1 MSHSLRSIYL
11 LRSTSERFPHG
22 FEALWIRPSLTSG
35 FFHRENS
42 KLEREIILPTPTRA
56 NIFAVPL
63 EDLMGYDGEKDGI
76 PRVIK
81 DSIQYLRET
90 GTHLQSFPSFVPV
103 TLNEFIGL
111 EEEGLFRRSPNL
123 TLLNQVTDAYDR
135 GMEWDHVVS
144 HSLKLCFRSRC
155 ITGYVQRSTSRGCA
169 DQEILARPPNT
180 NFLGEDVSGNTTM
193 PRSE

>member
-1 MSHSLRSIYL
+1 MQFVVSYPGFLR
-11 LRSTSERFPHG
+11 
-22 FEALWIRPSLTSG
+22 
-35 FFHRENS
+35 RENS

-90 GTHLQSFPSFVPV
+90 GMCSPSFLSLDRV
-103 TLNEFIGL
+103 TFNPFVGL

-123 TLLNQVTDAYDR
+123 ALLNQVTDAYDR
-135 GMEWDHVVS
+135 GNGGLMCEPRDARLTES
-144 HSLKLCFRSRC
+144 PCFRPRC
-155 ITGYVQRSTSRGCA
+155 FIRYVQRSKPCCSV
-169 DQEILARPPNT
+169 DQEILAGPSDTDFP
-180 NFLGEDVSGNTTM
+180 GEDVSSDTAI
-193 PRSE
+193 PHPER

>member
-1 MSHSLRSIYL
+1 MFRSLRSIYPRL
-11 LRSTSERFPHG
+11 STSKK
-22 FEALWIRPSLTSG
+22 RPSRVSG
-35 FFHRENS
+35 GVNLIVSYIGFCRENS
-42 KLEREIILPTPTRA
+42 KLEREIVLPTPTRA

-90 GTHLQSFPSFVPV
+90 GMCFPSFLSLCLVI
-103 TLNEFIGL
+103 LNALVGL

-135 GMEWDHVVS
+135 GE
-144 HSLKLCFRSRC
+144 
-155 ITGYVQRSTSRGCA
+155 RGSSCY
-169 DQEILARPPNT
+169 
-180 NFLGEDVSGNTTM
+180 FL
-193 PRSE
+193 